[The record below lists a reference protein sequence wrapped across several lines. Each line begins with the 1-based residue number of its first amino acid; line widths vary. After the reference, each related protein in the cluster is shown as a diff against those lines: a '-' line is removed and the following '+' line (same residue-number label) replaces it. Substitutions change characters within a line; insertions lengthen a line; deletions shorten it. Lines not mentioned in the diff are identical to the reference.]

1 MKILFLDHAFHKKTK
16 SSNFF
21 LGLIKDNFDSV
32 DVEYIDTESPS
43 EIKALRSQRI
53 HDLVILWQ
61 LDYLAP
67 LFLAAGYRTVV
78 VPMYDGSANM
88 PYEHWIGMSGASFV
102 SFSRTLHERVIA
114 AGCRSLS
121 VKYYLPPVK
130 EAQLPTFK
138 DLRGILWMRR
148 PQDGLAPKLVQ
159 SMLGGQLLSLHI
171 HNAPDDGEPRSL
183 NDPQYGAS
191 AFQITESRWSRDT
204 NAYLEALPKCNVFFA
219 PRMSEGIGMAM
230 LEAFSRGLL
239 VIANDDAVHNE
250 YVANWVNGILF
261 NRDHVGSVCVPLDI
275 ARDMAFCG
283 WRGAVSGYQE
293 WLDTRRQI
301 VEFIKDTPEPASVSG
316 WISPAYATALWD
328 AYVLGGES
336 YRHFLRE
343 HVVVWDNR
351 EAMQKVASPLRTL
364 IHFETQGRPV
374 LDEDGLFFGTSS
386 RSVGRKFGLKEF
398 DAFTAHLAS
407 NTLGFSAMLSN
418 FNDTNHDADI
428 VLDCTLLEEPIDA
441 WTLLAHVNRN
451 VCTSLSLPMLPGEF
465 EIRIPLGGVLGNGLD
480 VMLSFLI
487 SGLKK
492 HAADLPKIKF
502 TSVRIEKGGLI
513 DQ

>member
-21 LGLIKDNFDSV
+21 LALIKDNFDSV
-32 DVEYIDTESPS
+32 DVAYIDTESPS
-43 EIKALRSQRI
+43 ELKAFRSQRI

-114 AGCRSLS
+114 AGCRSLP

-130 EAQLPTFK
+130 EAQLPTFN

-148 PQDGLAPKLVQ
+148 PQDGLTPKLVH
-159 SMLGGQLLSLHI
+159 SMLGGQLLSLHV
-171 HNAPDDGEPRSL
+171 HNAPDDLEPRSL

-191 AFQITESRWSRDT
+191 AFQITESRWRWGT
-204 NAYLEALPKCNVFFA
+204 NAYLEALSKCNVFFA

-230 LEAFSRGLL
+230 LEAFSKGLL

-250 YVANWVNGILF
+250 YVSNWVNGILF
-261 NRDHVGSVCVPLDI
+261 KRDNVGSTCLPLDV
-275 ARDMAFCG
+275 AQDMAFCG
-283 WRGAVSGYQE
+283 WCGAVSGYQE

-301 VEFIKDTPEPASVSG
+301 VEFIKDTPEPESVSG
-316 WISPAYATALWD
+316 WISPAYAMALWD

-343 HVVVWDNR
+343 HVVDWDNR
-351 EAMQKVASPLRTL
+351 VAMQKVASPLRTL
-364 IHFETQGRPV
+364 IHSETQGRPV
-374 LDEDGLFFGTSS
+374 LDEDGLFFGTSPK
-386 RSVGRKFGLKEF
+386 SVGGKFGFKTF
-398 DAFTAHLAS
+398 DAFSAHLANDTS
-407 NTLGFSAMLSN
+407 GFSAKLGDFSDLAQGAN
-418 FNDTNHDADI
+418 I
-428 VLDCTLLEEPIDA
+428 VLDYSLLEEAQDG
-441 WTLLAHVNRN
+441 WCVLVHVNRDIR
-451 VCTSLSLPMLPGEF
+451 TRLSLPTLPGEF
-465 EIRIPLGGVLGNGLD
+465 EIRIPLNGIRGNDLD
-480 VMLSFLI
+480 VMLTFLKFGSEDQI
-487 SGLKK
+487 
-492 HAADLPKIKF
+492 ADLPKMRF
-502 TSVRIEKGGLI
+502 GSVRLEVLSA
-513 DQ
+513 